1 MNFLTSKK
9 LVQIFTE
16 IAGQK
21 MCHGAK
27 EAPKLL
33 LQAFE
38 SMEGAIDDSTM
49 QHIYS
54 QFCIKLNDKPG
65 WGYKQL
71 ASMLS
76 SILEEQMNVG

>member
-16 IAGQK
+16 IAGEK

-38 SMEGAIDDSTM
+38 SMEGGIDDSTM
-49 QHIYS
+49 QYIYNR
-54 QFCIKLNDKPG
+54 FCIKLNDKPS

-71 ASMLS
+71 ATMLS
-76 SILEEQMNVG
+76 GILEERMNVG